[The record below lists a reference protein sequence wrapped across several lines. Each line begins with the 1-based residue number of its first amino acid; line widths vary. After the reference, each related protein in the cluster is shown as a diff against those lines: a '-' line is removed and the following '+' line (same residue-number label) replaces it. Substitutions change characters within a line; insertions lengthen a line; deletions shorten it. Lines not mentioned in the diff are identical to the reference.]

1 MSIGCLLIVVF
12 AEALD
17 VRAGG
22 GLECGIALRV
32 GPYGAWVVMAA
43 SVICRRGYRCDCLV
57 EYNLPGLKNQGAIHP
72 GF

>member
-1 MSIGCLLIVVF
+1 MSIGCLLVVVF
-12 AEALD
+12 VEALD

-32 GPYGAWVVMAA
+32 VYGGAWVMVAA
-43 SVICRRGYRCDCLV
+43 SVVCRRGYRCDCLV
-57 EYNLPGLKNQGAIHP
+57 EYNLPGLKNQGAIHS